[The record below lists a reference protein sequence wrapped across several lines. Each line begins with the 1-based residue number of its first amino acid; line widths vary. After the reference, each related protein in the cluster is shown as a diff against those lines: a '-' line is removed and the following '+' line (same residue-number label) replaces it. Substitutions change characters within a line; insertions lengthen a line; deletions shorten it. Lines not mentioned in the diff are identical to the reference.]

1 MLGVKPLVKN
11 MERLLFERK
20 INKLP
25 SSADGY
31 SLFPVRAG
39 AALSVSL
46 SVHPVFF
53 FVVCLSHRF
62 A

>member
-46 SVHPVFF
+46 SVSASGL
-53 FVVCLSHRF
+53 FV